1 MIAEQADEH
10 GYHDLVSDAVVVINQ
25 VRGNGGREMR
35 QVVDHFAKRCR
46 AVAKVPW
53 DAHLAE
59 GLEVEVDDLRPQTRA
74 AYLNLAA
81 AVARSFSLPS
91 RHR

>member
-1 MIAEQADEH
+1 MK
-10 GYHDLVSDAVVVINQ
+10 
-25 VRGNGGREMR
+25 

-46 AVAKVPW
+46 AVVKVPW

-59 GLEVEVDDLRPQTRA
+59 GLEVEVEDLRPRTRA
-74 AYLNLAA
+74 AYLSAVA

>member
-1 MIAEQADEH
+1 
-10 GYHDLVSDAVVVINQ
+10 
-25 VRGNGGREMR
+25 MR

-46 AVAKVPW
+46 AVVKVPW